1 MTGHDFIGGGL
12 TGGYLTGHSQT
23 GGDLN
28 GLAEQ
33 PAPAQSEAMT
43 LLALDAGVRET
54 GWAIFRTHRPGA
66 APLNHTGDNAGNA
79 AGNAAGSDTG
89 VIRLPRSRSLDAA
102 DRVAHL
108 VKCLDGLVARWQ
120 PAAVAYGQPSGIR
133 WPVPSLELLDT
144 ALVNWSAGHRLPLY
158 TYSAQEVRAAIARHS
173 HVPRDQLAYAVMS
186 RLGLIGQSKTT
197 HEWEALAIGYY
208 HLCRWPADG

>member
-1 MTGHDFIGGGL
+1 MTGGDFTGGGL
-12 TGGYLTGHSQT
+12 TGGYLTGHSLT
-23 GGDLN
+23 GGDLT
-28 GLAEQ
+28 GLSEQ
-33 PAPAQSEAMT
+33 PAPEPAAAMT

-66 APLNHTGDNAGNA
+66 APLNHTGGDAGDSARNAGT
-79 AGNAAGSDTG
+79 DTG

-208 HLCRWPADG
+208 HLCRWPAEG

>member
-1 MTGHDFIGGGL
+1 MTGGDFIGGGL
-12 TGGYLTGHSQT
+12 TGHSLT

-33 PAPAQSEAMT
+33 PAPAQSDAMT

-54 GWAIFRTHRPGA
+54 GWAIFRTYRPGA
-66 APLNHTGDNAGNA
+66 APLNDTGGDAGDSARNAGNH
-79 AGNAAGSDTG
+79 TG